1 MLRLIALIWILPLPI
16 QAIEFSMPVGLEK
29 IAQYD
34 SPLDTLLLPLDIWDG
49 SKVPSRGYCCG
60 YFATAN

>member
-34 SPLDTLLLPLDIWDG
+34 SPLDTLSLIHI
-49 SKVPSRGYCCG
+49 
-60 YFATAN
+60 